1 MSAQTASFVRSASN
15 AAWSFARN
23 INAMLPKGQLPQPS
37 WAPGPLLKSWERM
50 QMGAGVPRKTLSLC
64 PDCNREAA
72 DAVIGGQATIAD
84 FRNKPGIIEAELL
97 EEAERILMRKACEK
111 HGPFEDVL
119 SDHPDFFRRMESLVF
134 GRDFRCVGDE
144 RVHNHGAN
152 SIKTG
157 RGSYLIVDLTNRCNM
172 VCSPCY
178 MDANAT
184 SFVHEL
190 HMQDVKDL
198 FARAMSF
205 KPQREI
211 NILFSGGEATLSPI
225 FLEAVRHA
233 KSMGFHR
240 LHVATNGIRFAQEK
254 DFAVKAK
261 AAGLHAVYLQ
271 FDGVTEE
278 KNSNRGIGNYMEVKR
293 RALDNIAAAGMKTT
307 LQVTV
312 VNGLN
317 NDGVG
322 DIIRFVADH
331 IEKIHGIIFQP
342 VMFSGR
348 DEDISADERYA
359 RRYPVSQIAYDLQ
372 AQTSFG
378 WEPMRDWFPV
388 SAYAVFANLCDVLD
402 PEAALGSLFCDIHP
416 NQGLFSPILINSRTR
431 EIVPVA
437 KFFDVQQFLR
447 DTVDITDL
455 GRGPAITKAMVA
467 ISAVRNFD
475 RTMAPADFGLDQ
487 LRRLLVDCFYRV
499 AGSDPSWSERAYSY
513 ADSWKLVMITP
524 MSFQDLYNYDFATM
538 SDSKTPVATQDGE
551 ITFCAYNGGRWR
563 KIVEHLH
570 QTATLAEWNRMHGRH
585 PIHAKGRE
593 VDLGAGKRAKPELVQ
608 IEKQRT
614 PA

>member
-1 MSAQTASFVRSASN
+1 VES
-15 AAWSFARN
+15 
-23 INAMLPKGQLPQPS
+23 
-37 WAPGPLLKSWERM
+37 
-50 QMGAGVPRKTLSLC
+50 
-64 PDCNREAA
+64 
-72 DAVIGGQATIAD
+72 VIRGESSVAKFGD
-84 FRNKPGIIEAELL
+84 RPGIIEAEIV
-97 EEAERILMRKACEK
+97 EEAGRILMRKACDK

-119 SDHPDFFRRMESLVF
+119 SSHPEFFKRMESLGF
-134 GRDFRCVGDE
+134 GKDFTCAGDE
-144 RVHNHGAN
+144 MVHNHGAN
-152 SIKTG
+152 SIRTG

-172 VCSPCY
+172 FCSPCY
-178 MDANAT
+178 MDANAA
-184 SFVHEL
+184 SYVHEL
-190 HMQDVKDL
+190 NMQDVVAL
-198 FARAMSF
+198 FERAKSF

-211 NILFSGGEATLSPI
+211 NVLFSGGEATLSPI
-225 FLEAVRHA
+225 FLDAVRHA
-233 KSMGFHR
+233 KSVGFHR
-240 LHVATNGIRFAQEK
+240 LHIATNGIRFAEEQ
-254 DFAVKAK
+254 DFAIRAK
-261 AAGLHAVYLQ
+261 AAGLHGVYLQ

-278 KNSNRGIGNYMEVKR
+278 KNAHRGIGNCMDVKR

-312 VNGLN
+312 VNGWN

-331 IEKIHGIIFQP
+331 IEKIHGVIFQP

-348 DEDISADERYA
+348 DEDISPDERYA

-388 SAYAVFANLCDVLD
+388 SAYAAFANLCDVLH

-416 NQGLFSPILINSRTR
+416 NQGMFSPILINSTTR

-447 DTVDITDL
+447 DVAAITDL
-455 GRGPAITKAMVA
+455 GRGPAITRAMVA
-467 ISAVRNFD
+467 MSAARNLD
-475 RTMAPADFGLDQ
+475 RTKAPADFGVRQ
-487 LRRLLVDCFYRV
+487 LRRLLEDCFYRV
-499 AGSDPSWSERAYSY
+499 AGSGPSWSERAYSY
-513 ADSWKLVMITP
+513 AGSWKLAMVTP
-524 MSFQDLYNYDFATM
+524 MSFQDLANYDFATM
-538 SDSKTPVATQDGE
+538 SDSKTPVATQEGE

-570 QTATLAEWNRMHGRH
+570 QTVSVAEWNRTHGRQR
-585 PIHAKGRE
+585 IYAKGKE
-593 VDLGAGKRAKPELVQ
+593 VHLDAGQGPQTKFVQ